1 MNDEIENK
9 LKELNQLREKIWMRS
24 GDIMQKI
31 LELIIL
37 LIPAWLTLL
46 VGICFVCEIKKN
58 NTGGKK
64 WIKI

>member
-1 MNDEIENK
+1 
-9 LKELNQLREKIWMRS
+9 
-24 GDIMQKI
+24 MQKI

-64 WIKI
+64 